1 MAAQGNNAAYMQS
14 RSLGDGAS
22 EDIKYWN
29 QDAARRRE
37 EDRLKDNEAYNRAQK
52 KREEDK
58 AFYEKNIKPLNNWE
72 TGVKSLTELQ
82 ARTLQQAADERF
94 NVMEKLKTESPGS
107 ENYIKL
113 STKLSGLNSV
123 VDKIK
128 PFSDKIAELVQEV
141 ETNVK
146 SGKIKDND
154 KVAKFRSTVQD
165 SYDSYQTGFDDNGD
179 LVIAYRDIN
188 GDGENDI
195 IGTESFNNII
205 NGVTSWKFDP
215 NFDIDGLAK
224 GAAAELG
231 KNEDVTESGYV
242 KNTTIGPLEGTI
254 SAKAKAIMVSEDG
267 RLTSEGKSFAQDLGI
282 DPNSPEA
289 ITAVVD
295 GFKQKMETYVDRT
308 KKKEVDYAAINSA
321 GRLALDKQKS
331 ESKTVNLTEPVTPS
345 NETWD
350 LSGNNINPNK
360 SNSIGVT
367 GELVLGAI
375 KDTKSGETYSNA
387 KVKNYTYNEDKKMV
401 LNVEVPI
408 TKTISKEDYSALQLE
423 VDNAETP
430 EAREAAQE
438 LLDTAIIMKSGGAKI
453 TQPGQNEMRT
463 VIVAKENEAEV
474 ARQLPTK
481 TIEEAKKLATKESKM
496 VIKSSEIASKAA
508 AAGYSVSEYTKL
520 LKDKGVKIE

>member
-1 MAAQGNNAAYMQS
+1 MAAQGNNAAHIQS
-14 RSLGDGAS
+14 RGLGDGVS

-37 EDRLKDNEAYNRAQK
+37 EGRLKDNEDYNRAQK

-123 VDKIK
+123 VGKIK

-141 ETNVK
+141 EANVK
-146 SGKIKDND
+146 SGTIKDND

-195 IGTESFNNII
+195 IGTESFNNIM

-231 KNEDVTESGYV
+231 KNEDVSESGYV
-242 KNTTIGPLEGTI
+242 TDTIIGPLEGTL
-254 SAKAKAIMVSEDG
+254 SEKAKSIMVSPG
-267 RLTSEGKSFAQDLGI
+267 GGLTSEGKSFAQDLGL
-282 DPNSPEA
+282 DPDKEET
-289 ITAVVD
+289 ITAVLD

-308 KKKEVDYAAINSA
+308 RKKEVDYSAINSA
-321 GRLALDKQKS
+321 GRLNLDRQKEGNKQPKI
-331 ESKTVNLTEPVTPS
+331 TEPVTPT
-345 NETWD
+345 NETWN
-350 LSGNNINPNK
+350 LSANKIDPNK
-360 SNSIGVT
+360 VNSLGVS
-367 GELVLGAI
+367 GVSLDAIRDGSEVL
-375 KDTKSGETYSNA
+375 SNA
-387 KVKNYTYNEDKKMV
+387 EVQNATYNKDGNMV
-401 LNVEVPI
+401 LDVVVPKYKSM
-408 TKTISKEDYSALQLE
+408 TSQDYSAL
-423 VDNAETP
+423 
-430 EAREAAQE
+430 EARASSGDADATRE
-438 LLDTAIIMKSGGAKI
+438 LRSAKRDGKGGARVVI
-453 TQPGQNEMRT
+453 PGQNERKA
-463 VIVAKENEAEV
+463 VVVPKEDEAKVASEMGE
-474 ARQLPTK
+474 
-481 TIEEAKKLATKESKM
+481 TIESLKGKIYKDEVPQNSSTNKKQLTDFNYVATNTSK
-496 VIKSSEIASKAA
+496 
-508 AAGYSVSEYTKL
+508 
-520 LKDKGVKIE
+520 